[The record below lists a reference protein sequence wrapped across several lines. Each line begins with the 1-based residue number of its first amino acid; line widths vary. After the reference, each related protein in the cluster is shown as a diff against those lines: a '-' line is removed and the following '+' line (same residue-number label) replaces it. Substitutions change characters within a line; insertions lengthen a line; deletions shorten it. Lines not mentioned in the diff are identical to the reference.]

1 MLFQD
6 ECHLLWGDTV
16 GYAWGAREKRLE
28 VPMTNF
34 RERQTY
40 YGAVEMLTGTVSV
53 APFGAGNGDNTVA
66 YLRWMMD
73 KEASKGKRLWIVWD
87 GASYHRDE
95 KVRAFLEEVNAG
107 LEEQEWRLTLFALA
121 PHAPEQNPMEDGWLA
136 GKRHVRKNDTLL
148 KTFAHV
154 KNAFFTF
161 FQTFRLHS
169 TKFLWYAP
177 YS

>member
-1 MLFQD
+1 M
-6 ECHLLWGDTV
+6 LWGDII
-16 GYAWGAREKRLE
+16 GYAWGARGQRLY
-28 VPMTNF
+28 VPLTNF

-40 YGAVEMLTGTVSV
+40 YGAVELLHGGVSV

-66 YLRWMMD
+66 YLRWLRE
-73 KEASKGKRLWIVWD
+73 KYPGQRLWIVWD

-107 LEEQEWRLTLFALA
+107 LDEEQWALTLIALA
-121 PHAPEQNPMEDGWLA
+121 PNAPEQNPMEDGWLA
-136 GKRHVRKNDTLL
+136 GKRHVRNHYTLL

-154 KNAFFTF
+154 KDAFFSF
-161 FQTFRLHS
+161 FQDFQLRS

-177 YS
+177 DP